1 MKVTR
6 WEVSQ
11 GFDSDAKQSNMKA
24 SQVKSSQKA
33 K

>member
-11 GFDSDAKQSNMKA
+11 DFDSDAKQSN
-24 SQVKSSQKA
+24 VKGSEVRSSQKA